1 MARLRCAGLLLAL
14 LLPACGGADGPP
26 ALARPSSTS
35 PSASFAAPVPSPST
49 SPERVET
56 PEEKAARRAET
67 LQALTV
73 APPPVVRDEEIPSI
87 ETPTPDKPLFGHL
100 GMAGVQEV
108 YDAATE
114 VIDLM
119 LRTPALL
126 DWERAKTVEDF
137 APLRRTLHSDLAPL
151 FNSGVEAFVGSA
163 ANGAAVAG
171 PDTPEVQQAVNDLL
185 ALVFVFVVQPT
196 APVASADQG
205 AVTGTMAGLGGEGAG
220 AYGLLRI
227 TDGTVYDIDPAADSA
242 IVSVPYVL
250 EIQGV
255 DEQGRPQTF
264 DVERTEVLLVMKRT
278 AGRWLLSEYQTGPRT
293 IVARPRA

>member
-1 MARLRCAGLLLAL
+1 MTGPRCAGLLLAL

-35 PSASFAAPVPSPST
+35 PSVSFDAPVPSPSA
-49 SPERVET
+49 SPDRVET
-56 PEEKAARRAET
+56 PEAKAARRAET
-67 LQALTV
+67 LRALTV

-87 ETPTPDKPLFGHL
+87 ETPTPDKPPFGHL

-114 VIDLM
+114 IIDLM

-137 APLRRTLHSDLAPL
+137 APLRRTLHSDLAPR
-151 FNSGVEAFVGSA
+151 FNSGVKAFVGSA
-163 ANGAAVAG
+163 SNGAAVAG
-171 PDTPEVQQAVNDLL
+171 PDTPEAQQAASDLL
-185 ALVFVFVVQPT
+185 ALAFVFDIQPT
-196 APVASADQG
+196 APVAAADQG
-205 AVTGTMAGLGGEGAG
+205 TVTGTMAGLGGEGAG
-220 AYGLLRI
+220 AYGLLRL
-227 TDGTVYDIDPAADSA
+227 TDGTVYDIDRAADSA